1 MGYMQAM
8 QYLMNSYT
16 LIEQTFLN
24 PIGLL
29 AVLAIIPLLV
39 FYLMKPKPE
48 EQVMPSIMFFQ
59 EDKEQDKLRNA
70 YRTLVSNLPLLLQV
84 LAVLFFAFALAEP
97 FTNSS
102 VTSDKKVIILD
113 RSASVSTNYESLKN
127 RLRSKAGE
135 ENTLITASDDVKVQ
149 LEEASRSEF
158 KSELDDIDS
167 LATETD
173 IVSAIEVA
181 KKYKGDLLLV
191 SDLDHTVDSREIQ
204 PVLDEMASRNIHTI
218 SPEVNNKWGIV
229 DLRPSRNSTAV
240 EISNFE
246 QTTNTLQVKHNQKAR
261 DVVIEPHSTSEIRF
275 KSTNGENTVKLPEDG
290 LKVDNEASYVLPQ
303 NEDIEVRFIGEPDRY
318 LEKAIELIEGIEI
331 TDNVSD
337 IEGSD
342 VYIVSENV
350 DGSKADQLRK
360 EVSNGA
366 ATVLMPNNKVLSEE
380 FNYRDYGRTVN
391 KSVQIKKPVRVS
403 LGKTAVKNTNISA
416 AKSITGDSKAIQ
428 KINYNDGHIL
438 MYNLVDDDFSRNIL
452 YPVFWKKILRD
463 MVDRPDLSELNK
475 ETGASIRVAEIRS
488 PNGESMQ
495 GDVKLDETGFY
506 KSASRTY
513 ASNLESRDES
523 NVETQSYS
531 VNEDE
536 VSRTREKSR
545 QDLIVLLI
553 IVFIGADIIYLR
565 YRGDL

>member
-1 MGYMQAM
+1 MQAM

-290 LKVDNEASYVLPQ
+290 LKVDNEASYVVPQ

-403 LGKTAVKNTNISA
+403 LGKIAVKNTNVSA
-416 AKSITGDSKAIQ
+416 AKSLTGDSKAIQ
-428 KINYNDGHIL
+428 KINYNDGHLL

-495 GDVKLDETGFY
+495 GSVKLDETGFY
-506 KSASRTY
+506 KSGSRTY

-553 IVFIGADIIYLR
+553 IVFIGADIIYVR